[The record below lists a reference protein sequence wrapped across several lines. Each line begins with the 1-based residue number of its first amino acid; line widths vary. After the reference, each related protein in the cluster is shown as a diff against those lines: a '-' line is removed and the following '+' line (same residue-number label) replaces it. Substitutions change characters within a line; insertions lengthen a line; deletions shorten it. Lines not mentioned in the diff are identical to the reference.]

1 MKTGRQGRRTMSRL
15 KEPVWVA
22 LAVLVLAAGAVKA
35 SNPGVGAITRVANN
49 VYGTPPEASREPQHA
64 GDPVAFQELLET
76 LNDSAALVRFIDG
89 SDLTVGAQ
97 SKVLVDQFVFNPQTG
112 SGNALIS
119 ITSGALRF
127 ATGAMP
133 KGKTVIDTPTAT
145 LTLRGTVVR
154 VGVGPNGETDL
165 VVDAGTVGSHNKLQN
180 TDQDV
185 PEGSSV
191 TISSDGTTNGNGDV
205 GDTFVDNGFG
215 EDGNGA
221 DKVEVRREHGAGN
234 SKANGG
240 QGNSGGGSTGGSRG
254 NGRGPNGN

>member
-1 MKTGRQGRRTMSRL
+1 MLRL
-15 KEPVWVA
+15 KEPAWVA
-22 LAVLVLAAGAVKA
+22 LTVLVAAAGAVQA
-35 SNPGVGAITRVANN
+35 SNKDVGAITKVTHN
-49 VYGTPPEASREPQHA
+49 VYGTPPQSSREPQHP
-64 GDPVAFQELLET
+64 GDPVAFRELLET

-89 SDLTVGAQ
+89 SDLTVGAE
-97 SKVLVDQFVFNPQTG
+97 SKVLVDQFVFDPGSG

-154 VGVGPNGETDL
+154 VGVGANGETEL
-165 VVDAGTVGSHNKLQN
+165 VVDAGIVDSHNKFQN

-185 PEGSSV
+185 PAGGSV
-191 TISSDGTTNGNGDV
+191 TITSDGTTSGNGAI

-215 EDGNGA
+215 DDGNGSGG
-221 DKVEVRREHGAGN
+221 VEQRREHGAGN
-234 SKANGG
+234 SKANNGPS
-240 QGNSGGGSTGGSRG
+240 NSGGGSSSGSTRGSRG
-254 NGRGPNGN
+254 N